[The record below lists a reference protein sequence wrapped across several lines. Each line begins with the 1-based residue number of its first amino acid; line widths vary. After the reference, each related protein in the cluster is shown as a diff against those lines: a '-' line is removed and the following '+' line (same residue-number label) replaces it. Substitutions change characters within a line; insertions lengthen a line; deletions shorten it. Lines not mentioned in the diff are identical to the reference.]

1 VTYTIQSAAY
11 ANSEHTAAI
20 IQTLEAGSV
29 AISQRDAPDVWNA
42 MLAKG
47 GVGAY
52 AAPAVPPRKVLKSV
66 IVTRLIAAGKIVQA
80 VQAIQSAP
88 DLFARWTAA
97 DKGDVNYN
105 DADTIAFLQAIG
117 ADPATILA
125 E

>member
-1 VTYTIQSAAY
+1 VSYTIQSASY
-11 ANSEHTAAI
+11 ANAEHTAAI
-20 IQTLEAGSV
+20 INTLEAGAV
-29 AISQRDAPDVWNA
+29 AISQRDAPDVWAA

-52 AAPAVPPRKVLKSV
+52 AAPAMPPRKVLKSV
-66 IVTRLIAAGKIVQA
+66 IVTRLIAAGKIAQA
-80 VQAIQSAP
+80 VTAIQAAP

-97 DKGDVNYN
+97 DKDDVNYN

-117 ADPATILA
+117 ADPAVILA